1 MAGIASANLAGS
13 TITYNGV
20 QFGGADAAYSSM
32 PPQYSWASEFVYDEA
47 SRAVIYVRYTMTV
60 SCVFYNTGE
69 GALSASMDAMKER
82 LSAPGKELKIEGIG
96 TGFGTISNDL
106 KYGPKPLGC
115 EARPHGQ
122 LAWEV
127 VWTVQFHVSEC
138 QSGNAPPLTWLAWNF
153 AQTWTNDFEGFCTR
167 RIAGYVEIAGRRGGA
182 GGKQPVAIADQIRE
196 RINILVPFGFKRMVN
211 NWDES
216 ADKTRLTFTV
226 VDQQL
231 TGDPYPA
238 GVTLAQGRFGF
249 SSQGPGFAKG
259 TARLS
264 MTLKTSPEVGK
275 GLAGIIFLQ
284 SVMAK
289 QAFMNDRLAA
299 SKGIAIPSSLEIEN
313 AKYDD
318 ARITNCSASWQ
329 LTKCL
334 NAMLNATGIW
344 EPLTPGNYQQ
354 WRASIESL
362 WRNRGNADIAAIPGE
377 DMIIDVCDGIS
388 SKTFGGAYSKPPNTN
403 AVGQFSLTCPP
414 IPPNGGWIA
423 YDLDVYFRRTDEQ
436 TWHKP
441 VAPYQQG
448 PPVQSP
454 GDTFSPGEGMQLGG
468 PPYNQNP
475 NDYETTE
482 YQGYPEWLVLLQ
494 FKGLR
499 AQHQPTVP
507 NIRTIGG
514 HPARLVKQEVP
525 AAKLA
530 FDIFECPAWF
540 VRAWRLYRF
549 SGAVQ
554 AVFPQGSK
562 DSCARPNIN
571 DNY

>member
-32 PPQYSWASEFVYDEA
+32 PPQYSWASEFVYADA
-47 SRAVIYVRYTMTV
+47 NRAVVYVRYTLTV
-60 SCVFYNTGE
+60 TCVFYDTGE
-69 GALSASMDAMKER
+69 GGLSASMDAMKER
-82 LSAPGKELKIEGIG
+82 LSAPGKELKIVGIG
-96 TGFGTISNDL
+96 TGFGTIISDL

-127 VWTVQFHVSEC
+127 VWKVQFHVSEC
-138 QSGNAPPLTWLAWNF
+138 ATGNAPPLTWLAWNF

-167 RIAGYVEIAGRRGGA
+167 RISGYVEIAGRRGGA
-182 GGKQPVAIADQIRE
+182 GGKQPVAIADQVRE
-196 RINILVPFGFKRMVN
+196 RINIVVPFGFKRMVN

-238 GVTLAQGRFGF
+238 GVTLAQGRFSF
-249 SSQGPGFAKG
+249 ASQGPGFAKG

-275 GLAGIIFLQ
+275 SLAGIIFIQ

-289 QAFMNDRLAA
+289 QAFMNERLAN
-299 SKGIAIPSSLEIEN
+299 SKGFAIPQSLEIEN

-318 ARITNCSASWQ
+318 ARITTGSATWQ

-334 NAMLNATGIW
+334 NAMLNAAGIW
-344 EPLTPGNYQQ
+344 EPLTPGNYQT
-354 WRASIESL
+354 WKTSIENL
-362 WRNRGNADIAAIPGE
+362 WRNRGNADIAALPNE
-377 DMIIDVCDGIS
+377 DLIIDVCDNVS
-388 SKTFGGAYSKPPNTN
+388 TRTFGDAYSKPPTTN
-403 AVGQFSLTCPP
+403 AAGNFGLACPQ
-414 IPPNGGWIA
+414 IPPDGGWIA

-436 TWHKP
+436 NWHKP
-441 VAPYQQG
+441 ASSYNQG
-448 PPVQSP
+448 PPVSSP
-454 GDTFSPGEGMQLGG
+454 GDSLSQGEGMPLGG
-468 PPYNQNP
+468 PSYQQSAS
-475 NDYETTE
+475 DYETTE
-482 YQGYPEWLVLLQ
+482 YHGYPEWLVLLQ

-499 AQHQPTVP
+499 AQYLPVVP
-507 NIRTIGG
+507 NIKTIGG
-514 HPARLVKQEVP
+514 KPVKLIKQEIMQP
-525 AAKLA
+525 KIA
-530 FDIFECPAWF
+530 FDLFECPAWF
-540 VRAWRLYRF
+540 IRAWRLYRF
-549 SGAVQ
+549 SGSVQ
-554 AVFPQGSK
+554 AVFGQGSK
-562 DSCARPNIN
+562 DSCAKPNIT